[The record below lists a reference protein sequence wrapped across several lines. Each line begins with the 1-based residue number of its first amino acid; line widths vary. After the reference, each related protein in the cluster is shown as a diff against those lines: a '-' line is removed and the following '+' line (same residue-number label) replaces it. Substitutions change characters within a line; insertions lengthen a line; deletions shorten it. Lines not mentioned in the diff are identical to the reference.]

1 MKQICEIKKL
11 TGGRYLV
18 LLEDESIFPL
28 YAKELEE
35 FGIKEEGYLGERE
48 IEKILHEILP
58 KRSKLCA
65 MHFLQSTDRT
75 EYQLRKKLE
84 SLFYPEDIIEE
95 AVSYVKKFHYIDD
108 MRYAVNY
115 LECHKDSK
123 SMRQLEQ
130 ELYKKGISRET
141 FQEAAERSEFPE
153 ATEQIRYWLEK
164 KHYTGQGAEKKETEK
179 ICRFL
184 LRKGYRMSDIQKV
197 IRCDDLYE

>member
-18 LLEDESIFPL
+18 LLEDESMFPL

-48 IEKILHEILP
+48 IERIFREILP

-130 ELYKKGISRET
+130 ELYK
-141 FQEAAERSEFPE
+141 
-153 ATEQIRYWLEK
+153 
-164 KHYTGQGAEKKETEK
+164 
-179 ICRFL
+179 
-184 LRKGYRMSDIQKV
+184 
-197 IRCDDLYE
+197 

>member
-1 MKQICEIKKL
+1 M
-11 TGGRYLV
+11 
-18 LLEDESIFPL
+18 FPL

-48 IEKILHEILP
+48 IERIFREILP

-108 MRYAVNY
+108 MRYTVNY

>member
-1 MKQICEIKKL
+1 
-11 TGGRYLV
+11 
-18 LLEDESIFPL
+18 
-28 YAKELEE
+28 
-35 FGIKEEGYLGERE
+35 
-48 IEKILHEILP
+48 
-58 KRSKLCA
+58 

-84 SLFYPEDIIEE
+84 SLFYPEETIEE

-141 FQEAAERSEFPE
+141 FQKAAEQSEFPKE
-153 ATEQIRYWLEK
+153 TEQIRYWLEK
-164 KHYTGQGAEKKETEK
+164 KHYPGQGAEKKETEK